1 MGTKVSPVTSAAIYW
16 KTQLD
21 EFLHRPGRLSDL
33 LDVLER
39 KTHQDR
45 LNIVLAASCV
55 LFSLLLMGGDVGL
68 MICTITRIT
77 YPTYCTINAIEKNN
91 AEEKLRWAQ
100 FWIVENCLLL
110 VEHFFLT
117 LLTLVVPLY
126 WLIRFTLLLWL
137 MAPVK
142 CNGSTVLYN
151 CLVTRIYHSI
161 VDAATTED
169 INLEGTVEK
178 VVP

>member
-1 MGTKVSPVTSAAIYW
+1 MGIYW

-100 FWIVENCLLL
+100 FWIVENCLQL
-110 VEHFFLT
+110 VEHFFST
-117 LLTLVVPLY
+117 LLTQVVPLY

-142 CNGSTVLYN
+142 CNGASVLYN
-151 CLVTRIYHSI
+151 RLVKDNIEDKGEEI
-161 VDAATTED
+161 APVD
-169 INLEGTVEK
+169 INV
-178 VVP
+178 